1 MFERFTDRARSV
13 LVLAQGQAGSLGH
26 NYIGTEHILLALA
39 VEGTGVGA
47 KVLESFDVTP
57 AHIRSRITALTGQPA
72 SAEGGKVRKPPFTPR
87 AKKALEASLKE
98 ALRMGHNYIGTEH
111 LLLGVADLSDGVAAK
126 ILDEAGV
133 TAAAVREQVLTI
145 LAAYIGNTVSP
156 GTDMVAEGLIGGRGT
171 SGRPS
176 GEPPPPSPG
185 WSPALEGIMA
195 RAAELAAP
203 DGVATSTD
211 VLRATLEDAQS
222 RGARVLAG
230 LGVGSAQLEDQ
241 LARIPLEG
249 TSDAEGLPEVSV
261 TVGDRTAV
269 VDADL
274 AARLRGAGPEEILE
288 ALRRGLGPD
297 FRPSGP

>member
-26 NYIGTEHILLALA
+26 NYIGTEHILLGLA

-57 AHIRSRITALTGQPA
+57 AHIRSRIAALTGQPA
-72 SAEGGKVRKPPFTPR
+72 PAEGGKVRKPPFTPR

-98 ALRMGHNYIGTEH
+98 ALLLGHNYIGTEH
-111 LLLGVADLSDGVAAK
+111 LLLGVAYLSDGVGAK

-133 TAAAVREQVLTI
+133 TAAAVREQVMAI

-156 GTDMVAEGLIGGRGT
+156 GTEMVAEALIGDRGAG
-171 SGRPS
+171 SSPS
-176 GEPPPPSPG
+176 AEPAPTSPG
-185 WSPALEGIMA
+185 WSPALERIMA

-203 DGVATSTD
+203 IGVVTSTD
-211 VLRATLEDAQS
+211 VLLATLEEAES
-222 RGARVLAG
+222 RGARVLAA
-230 LGVGSAQLEDQ
+230 LGVGPAQLEDQ
-241 LARIPLEG
+241 LARVPLEG
-249 TSDAEGLPEVSV
+249 TSDAEAVPEVSV

-274 AARLRGAGPEEILE
+274 AARLRGAGPEEILA